1 MHRVTTS
8 SSPTTWRPNS
18 PASGTR
24 SPRRSPRRAEQQAI
38 WPQPPS
44 GQRSVGQY
52 NFGNWTSENGSDTAS
67 DYVYANP
74 NTITYVETGYALLHH
89 DPCAEVLN
97 TSGAYVAPF
106 ETADAIA
113 LQNDVLQSDLEQN
126 LTPVFNSPQAGA
138 YPISAY
144 SYLLMAEQSEIPS
157 SKQAVEAQYV
167 EFLACAGQ
175 EAAGKLG
182 YSPLPLNLVQADF
195 DAVGRIT
202 GTEPAAPTAANCPDP
217 FITGAFNAGG
227 AASSGPTITN
237 TTVAGGG
244 AAASPVAATGGQAGS
259 GPGGGGG
266 AAAASGGAVAAA
278 AQSGRARPVGVAR
291 PPPQKSRSAQRPPR
305 RQSPPR
311 RGKHL
316 ERRCRRH
323 RASCSASPALRSS
336 SWWRRCCSSGF
347 WRCRH
352 SWVSPASA
360 GPLRANRRL
369 RGRPMG
375 SRPMRRAVLASLCA
389 TFAAGLIP
397 SAVSASQSSKL
408 THASDEVSAPAQTH
422 DTITAPPT
430 TCPAQYTCTTIPSSA
445 DSSGGV
451 VDAGPTQNLG
461 DTQWVYVNL
470 YQFTPGTD
478 VEIAYCTDTQSLSAG
493 PPLCVSSG
501 YVLSANPSPQYST
514 EILTDGTQSL
524 SFQVLDIDSSNDPF
538 QGQEPG
544 DANVKG
550 TFYCNAASPC
560 SLDVIDSGVNGL
572 GEKTASPDN
581 TAQFPMTFAQPFSGC
596 GGSAAS
602 VTTESEYG
610 IEFLLPI
617 ASAAACSRPVPT
629 LAFNTAQDG
638 LGAVQSLATGSAGV
652 AFTDNPESSEQQ
664 AVLTGGNYKLIPVAL
679 TANVVGYKAE
689 QEQGGILYP
698 VSSFDLTP
706 TMAAGVLTGVYGTP
720 QSADEVTC
728 SESLGCPSFGGTVC
742 TRKGKTTTCTPAPCP
757 YHPTDQKKGE
767 VGACSLF
774 AELNFQQDFSIA
786 QQYESFVR
794 SDDAGSVGLAFDWL
808 CHAPVVPVTVDIPES
823 SGTPY
828 VATYSDNMTAAQ
840 LIKDGFGT
848 PTKPLTSCPNVDQYP
863 PSPLGASVVYTGYED
878 PNEQDLKMLSYVEPG
893 LQGGNPNAAFAT
905 MNWSEALYYGL
916 QLASLQNGGGAFVT
930 PSATTL
936 DAAVNDATT
945 NTDGTLDSRLLVRR
959 SQRVPDDVGD
969 LCRRV
974 RGCRDNADRNE
985 HLQHADATA
994 RRHRFVDDGHP
1005 SRGIRALDERVLPK
1019 PPSRRSPRTC
1029 WAVRP
1034 QTQINP
1040 AAQ

>member
-1 MHRVTTS
+1 
-8 SSPTTWRPNS
+8 
-18 PASGTR
+18 
-24 SPRRSPRRAEQQAI
+24 
-38 WPQPPS
+38 
-44 GQRSVGQY
+44 
-52 NFGNWTSENGSDTAS
+52 
-67 DYVYANP
+67 
-74 NTITYVETGYALLHH
+74 
-89 DPCAEVLN
+89 
-97 TSGAYVAPF
+97 
-106 ETADAIA
+106 
-113 LQNDVLQSDLEQN
+113 
-126 LTPVFNSPQAGA
+126 
-138 YPISAY
+138 
-144 SYLLMAEQSEIPS
+144 
-157 SKQAVEAQYV
+157 
-167 EFLACAGQ
+167 
-175 EAAGKLG
+175 
-182 YSPLPLNLVQADF
+182 
-195 DAVGRIT
+195 
-202 GTEPAAPTAANCPDP
+202 
-217 FITGAFNAGG
+217 
-227 AASSGPTITN
+227 
-237 TTVAGGG
+237 
-244 AAASPVAATGGQAGS
+244 
-259 GPGGGGG
+259 
-266 AAAASGGAVAAA
+266 
-278 AQSGRARPVGVAR
+278 
-291 PPPQKSRSAQRPPR
+291 
-305 RQSPPR
+305 
-311 RGKHL
+311 
-316 ERRCRRH
+316 
-323 RASCSASPALRSS
+323 
-336 SWWRRCCSSGF
+336 
-347 WRCRH
+347 
-352 SWVSPASA
+352 
-360 GPLRANRRL
+360 
-369 RGRPMG
+369 MG

-581 TAQFPMTFAQPFSGC
+581 TAQFPITFAQPFSGC

-945 NTDGTLDSRLLVRR
+945 NTDGTLDLNYSSADPNAYPMTSVIYAAVCGDAETTQTATNISNMLTQLLDVTG
-959 SQRVPDDVGD
+959 SSTTATLPEGFVPLTTGLTETAESEITKDVLG
-969 LCRRV
+969 
-974 RGCRDNADRNE
+974 GAS
-985 HLQHADATA
+985 ADADQSGCPMTA
-994 RRHRFVDDGHP
+994 STAASPPAP
-1005 SRGIRALDERVLPK
+1005 SGTVSKSPTPSTASSPTSGVVPTVSGNGGSGSGSRSEPNPSSGSSPQGSSGNAFSGLSNGGAPGSPRSGAGAAAGGYLQSLTVASSSSRVFLPLALLLGLLAIVMGAFMAYSPSLRAQVIGLARG
-1019 PPSRRSPRTC
+1019 SRRRISSGLGKVSTRLSS
-1029 WAVRP
+1029 WVSSALGGER
-1034 QTQINP
+1034 
-1040 AAQ
+1040 